1 MIHVL
6 AFVDLV
12 PGRRDAWLAEFTKVV
27 PKVHAE
33 DGCLAYEATFDADPP
48 HPRATAIGPDAAVI
62 IERWRDMDA
71 LKAHGAT
78 AHMAAYRAATKD
90 FVRSTTLRVLSAA

>member
-6 AFVDLV
+6 ADVALV
-12 PGRRDAWLAEFTKVV
+12 PGKRDAWLAAFNAIV

-62 IERWRDMDA
+62 VERWRDMDA
-71 LKAHGAT
+71 LIAHGSAP
-78 AHMAAYRAATKD
+78 HMLEYREAIKD
-90 FVRSTTLRVLSAA
+90 YVRSVSLRVLSPA